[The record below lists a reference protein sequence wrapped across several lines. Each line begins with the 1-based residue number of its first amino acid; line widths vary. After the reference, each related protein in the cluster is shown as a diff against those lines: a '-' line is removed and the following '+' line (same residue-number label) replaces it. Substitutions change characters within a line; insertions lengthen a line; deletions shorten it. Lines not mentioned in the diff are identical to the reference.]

1 MYLQAPKAA
10 QKKDH
15 TIWSHVGRPDLR
27 NVKALNIKKEFKDY
41 RSVDSLRN

>member
-27 NVKALNIKKEFKDY
+27 KVKALHIKKKNLKTIDQWI
-41 RSVDSLRN
+41 V